1 MINSSQLTSISD
13 LKTRPGQILDQINA
27 SSHPIG
33 IVRRNR
39 LEAYL
44 INAQVFEQ
52 LQAMVEDLEDDKLT
66 SERLDQARPTDFLKY
81 AP

>member
-1 MINSSQLTSISD
+1 MINSSQLTSVSD
-13 LKTRPGQILDQINA
+13 LKTRPGQLLDQINV

-33 IVRRNR
+33 IVRHNR

-52 LQAMVEDLEDDKLT
+52 LQAMVEDLEDEKLV
-66 SERLDQARPTDFLKY
+66 SERLDQAQSADFVKY
-81 AP
+81 TP